1 MTGRRS
7 LRPTRPLEVV
17 VVGAGIGGLSAA
29 AHLSKAGHT
38 VTIVERD
45 SIPGGRAGMIVE
57 DGFRLDNGPTVL
69 TMPNLLADAFAAAGA
84 DMADFITIDKVDPMY
99 RACYADG
106 STLFVRHGREAM
118 TQEIREFANAKEAEA
133 FGRFCDWLEQLYRVE
148 MAHFIDAN
156 FDSPLDLVK
165 PWRAGLELVKLGG
178 FGKLGKKVASFF
190 DDERLQRIF
199 SFQSMYAGLAPYEA
213 LSLYAVI
220 TYMDSV
226 EGVFVPR
233 GGMHAMATGLAAAVE
248 KAGVT
253 IRYDAPV
260 TRILRD
266 GSGAVTGVEL
276 GGNELGGGER
286 IAADAVVC
294 NPDLPVA
301 YRTLLGGVEAP
312 RVARRGKYSPS
323 CLLWVAGVRGLPPA
337 DAAHHNIHFGHD
349 WDGSFKALIHDGV
362 RMPDPSILVT
372 LHSLD
377 DASLAPEGCSSI
389 YVLEPTP
396 NLDGKIDWV
405 AERERIM
412 GSLRARVAQLGYPT
426 DVVVERVYDP
436 LDWEALGMER
446 GTPFA
451 LAHTFLQTGPFRPNN
466 VDRRVPGLVFTGS
479 STLPGVGVPMVLVS
493 GKLAAQRVDEYARE
507 RR

>member
-1 MTGRRS
+1 MS
-7 LRPTRPLEVV
+7 RPLDVV
-17 VVGAGIGGLSAA
+17 VIGAGLGGLAAA
-29 AHLSKAGHT
+29 AHLSRAGHT
-38 VTIVERD
+38 VTIVERE
-45 SIPGGRAGMIVE
+45 SIPGGRAGMITE
-57 DGFRLDNGPTVL
+57 AGFRLDNGPTVL

-84 DMADFITIDKVDPMY
+84 EMADFVTIKPVDPMY
-99 RACYADG
+99 RAVYADG
-106 STLFVRHGREAM
+106 STLHVRHGREAM
-118 TQEIREFANAKEAEA
+118 TDEIRQFANAHEAEA

-156 FDSPLDLVK
+156 FDSVLDLVK
-165 PWRAGLELVKLGG
+165 PWRAGLELVRLGG
-178 FGKLGKKVASFF
+178 FGKLGRKVASFF

-226 EGVFVPR
+226 EGVFVPE

-253 IRYDAPV
+253 IRYDSPV
-260 TRILRD
+260 TRILRT
-266 GSGAVTGVEL
+266 GSGAVSGVEVA
-276 GGNELGGGER
+276 GSER
-286 IAADAVVC
+286 IAADVVVC

-301 YRTLLGGVEAP
+301 YRTLLGGVDAP

-323 CLLWVAGVRGLPPA
+323 CLLWVAGVKGLPPA
-337 DAAHHNIHFGHD
+337 EAAHHNIHFGHD
-349 WDGSFKALIHDGV
+349 WNASFKALIHDGV

-377 DASLAPEGCSSI
+377 DASLAPAGCSSI

-396 NLDGKIDWV
+396 NLDGRIDWS
-405 AERERIM
+405 RERDRITD
-412 GSLRARVAQLGYPT
+412 SLRAKVAGLGYPT
-426 DVVVERVYDP
+426 DVVVERLYDP
-436 LDWEALGMER
+436 LDWEAMGMER

-451 LAHTFLQTGPFRPNN
+451 LAHTFRQTGPFRPNN
-466 VDRRVPGLVFTGS
+466 VDKRVPGLVFTGS

-493 GKLAAQRVDEYARE
+493 GKLAAERVQQFAGRQR
-507 RR
+507 

>member
-1 MTGRRS
+1 MSRTA
-7 LRPTRPLEVV
+7 RPLEVV
-17 VVGAGIGGLSAA
+17 VIGAGLGGLSAA
-29 AHLSKAGHT
+29 AHLSRAGHT
-38 VTIVERD
+38 VTVVERD
-45 SIPGGRAGMIVE
+45 AIPGGRAGMIAE
-57 DGFRLDNGPTVL
+57 GGFRLDNGPTVL
-69 TMPNLLADAFAAAGA
+69 TMPNLLADAFNAAGA
-84 DMADFITIDKVDPMY
+84 EMSDFITVKPVDPMY
-99 RACYADG
+99 RAVYADG
-106 STLFVRHGREAM
+106 SVLHVRHGREAM
-118 TQEIREFANAKEAEA
+118 TQEIREFANAREAEA
-133 FGRFCDWLEQLYRVE
+133 FGRFCDWLERLYRVE

-156 FDSPLDLVK
+156 FDSVLDLVK
-165 PWRAGLELVKLGG
+165 PWRAGLELVRIGG
-178 FGKLGKKVASFF
+178 FGKLGRKVASFF

-213 LSLYAVI
+213 LALYAVI

-226 EGVFVPR
+226 EGVFVPE

-253 IRYDAPV
+253 IRLSSPV

-266 GSGAVTGVEL
+266 GSGAVSGVEL
-276 GGNELGGGER
+276 AGGETGGER
-286 IAADAVVC
+286 LAADVVVC

-301 YRTLLGGVEAP
+301 YRTLLGGVDAP

-349 WDGSFKALIHDGV
+349 WNGSFKALIKDGV

-377 DASLAPEGCSSI
+377 DPTLAPEGCSSI

-396 NLDGKIDWV
+396 NLDGRIDWG
-405 AERERIM
+405 RERDRIVE
-412 GSLRARVAQLGYPT
+412 SLRAKVAGLGYPT
-426 DVVVERVYDP
+426 DVQVERIYDP
-436 LDWEALGMER
+436 LDWEAMGMER

-451 LAHTFLQTGPFRPNN
+451 LAHTFRQTGPFRPNN
-466 VDRRVPGLVFTGS
+466 VDKRVPGLVFTGS

-493 GKLAAQRVDEYARE
+493 GKLAAERVQQHAE
-507 RR
+507 RRR

>member
-1 MTGRRS
+1 
-7 LRPTRPLEVV
+7 
-17 VVGAGIGGLSAA
+17 
-29 AHLSKAGHT
+29 
-38 VTIVERD
+38 
-45 SIPGGRAGMIVE
+45 
-57 DGFRLDNGPTVL
+57 
-69 TMPNLLADAFAAAGA
+69 
-84 DMADFITIDKVDPMY
+84 MY
-99 RACYADG
+99 RAVYADG
-106 STLFVRHGREAM
+106 SVLHVRHGREAM
-118 TQEIREFANAKEAEA
+118 TQEIREFANAREAEA
-133 FGRFCDWLEQLYRVE
+133 FGRFCDWLERLYRVE

-156 FDSPLDLVK
+156 FDSVLDLVK
-165 PWRAGLELVKLGG
+165 PWRAGLELVRIGG
-178 FGKLGKKVASFF
+178 FGKLGRKVASFF

-213 LSLYAVI
+213 LALYAVI

-226 EGVFVPR
+226 EGVFVPE

-253 IRYDAPV
+253 IRYNSPV

-266 GSGAVTGVEL
+266 GSGAVSGVEL
-276 GGNELGGGER
+276 AGGETGGER
-286 IAADAVVC
+286 LAADVVVC

-301 YRTLLGGVEAP
+301 YRTLLGGVDAP

-349 WDGSFKALIHDGV
+349 WNGSFKALIKDGV

-377 DASLAPEGCSSI
+377 DPTLAPEGCSSI

-396 NLDGKIDWV
+396 NLDGRIDWG
-405 AERERIM
+405 RERDRIVE
-412 GSLRARVAQLGYPT
+412 SLRAKVAGLGYPT
-426 DVVVERVYDP
+426 DVQVERIYDP
-436 LDWEALGMER
+436 LDWEAMGMER

-451 LAHTFLQTGPFRPNN
+451 LAHTFRQTGPFRPNN
-466 VDRRVPGLVFTGS
+466 VDKRVPGLVFTGS

-493 GKLAAQRVDEYARE
+493 GKLAAERVQQHAE
-507 RR
+507 RRR

>member
-1 MTGRRS
+1 MS
-7 LRPTRPLEVV
+7 RPLDVV
-17 VVGAGIGGLSAA
+17 VIGAGLGGLAAA
-29 AHLSKAGHT
+29 AHLSRAGHT
-38 VTIVERD
+38 VTIVERE
-45 SIPGGRAGMIVE
+45 SIPGGRAGMITE
-57 DGFRLDNGPTVL
+57 AGFRLDNGPTVL

-84 DMADFITIDKVDPMY
+84 EMADFVTIKPVDPMY
-99 RACYADG
+99 RAVYADG
-106 STLFVRHGREAM
+106 STLHVRHGREAM
-118 TQEIREFANAKEAEA
+118 TDEIRQFANAREAEA

-156 FDSPLDLVK
+156 FDSVLDLVK
-165 PWRAGLELVKLGG
+165 PWRAGLELVRLGG
-178 FGKLGKKVASFF
+178 FGKLGRKVASFF

-226 EGVFVPR
+226 EGVFVPE

-253 IRYDAPV
+253 IRYDSPV
-260 TRILRD
+260 TRILRT
-266 GSGAVTGVEL
+266 GSGAVSGVEVA
-276 GGNELGGGER
+276 GSER
-286 IAADAVVC
+286 IAADVVVC

-301 YRTLLGGVEAP
+301 YRTLLGGVDAP

-323 CLLWVAGVRGLPPA
+323 CLLWVAGVKGLPPA
-337 DAAHHNIHFGHD
+337 EAAHHNIHFGHD
-349 WDGSFKALIHDGV
+349 WNASFKALIHDGV

-396 NLDGKIDWV
+396 NLDGRVDWS
-405 AERERIM
+405 RERDRITD
-412 GSLRARVAQLGYPT
+412 SLRAKVAGLGYPT
-426 DVVVERVYDP
+426 DVVVERIYDP
-436 LDWEALGMER
+436 LDWEAMGMER

-451 LAHTFLQTGPFRPNN
+451 LAHTFRQTGPFRPNN
-466 VDRRVPGLVFTGS
+466 VDKRVPGLVFTGS

-493 GKLAAQRVDEYARE
+493 GKLAAERVQQFAGRQR
-507 RR
+507 